1 MTSFFIPR
9 GLRVREADSN
19 PSVIASELVFPNA
32 TLSVAGS
39 AVTVQGL
46 VVDGDKGDIT
56 VSASGATWTIDN
68 AAVTTAKL
76 GGDITTAGKAL
87 LDDADAAAQRTT
99 LGLGTLATQ
108 SGTFS
113 GTSSGT
119 NTGDQTNISGNAATV
134 TTNANLTGHVT
145 SVGNAAVLGS
155 FTKAQLD
162 AAVSDGNVLYVG
174 DVTSN
179 ATHTGDVTGDTA
191 LTIANAAVTLAKM
204 ANLAQDQFIGRTTAS
219 TGVPETATI
228 TAAARTVLDDATVA
242 DMVNTLGG
250 ATSTGTG
257 GLMRAASPTTTGTLT
272 AGAITASGTVTAAG
286 NAVVHKGL
294 RLLNDST
301 TIGSVTSI
309 AFERTDTPGIGGEIR
324 GGTYGSTGFAFFF
337 GGTGYARHEP
347 TLLELTSSTSLS
359 WTSAGINTSTSTFM
373 FRPAQNTLAL
383 RGGTGASIWYVYGTT
398 DTTNYTRAAIGAT
411 ATAVNLSAESAGTAS
426 ANLDVVLTP
435 KGTGVVSVTGNLT
448 ASATISSTANGA
460 ASTPASTLVG
470 TWFTGG
476 SSTTTKPQ
484 LLVEPTGTTSTG
496 WSTSGTGIGVNAASG
511 FTGNLMDLQLNGA
524 SRVSVSSAGN
534 LTASGTISSN
544 TIRFVSGLKAQGL
557 QFSTAGIMLAGG
569 DVIPGEIGGS
579 GASNTYDMGTPSQ
592 LWRDLNIGRNANIG
606 GNLTASGTL
615 RVGGGTVVANILSA
629 TATLDFPSIG
639 SNDTETL
646 TITVTGAVA
655 GDSVFLGCPA
665 GLDAGLVFCA
675 SVTAADT
682 VTVRMHNSTGG
693 AVDPASATFRATVIR
708 F

>member
-9 GLRVREADSN
+9 GLRVRESDSN

-56 VSASGATWTIDN
+56 VSGSGATWTIDN
-68 AAVTTAKL
+68 SVVTTAKL

-155 FTKAQLD
+155 FTKAELD
-162 AAVSDGNVLYVG
+162 TAVSDGNVLYVG

-179 ATHTGDVTGDTA
+179 ATHSGDVTGDTA

-257 GLMRAASPTTTGTLT
+257 GLVRATSPTLTGTLN
-272 AGAITASGTVTAAG
+272 AAAITVGDGVTTHGTLTIKNNG
-286 NAVVHKGL
+286 DDLLVV
-294 RLLNDST
+294 D
-301 TIGSVTSI
+301 
-309 AFERTDTPGIGGEIR
+309 
-324 GGTYGSTGFAFFF
+324 
-337 GGTGYARHEP
+337 
-347 TLLELTSSTSLS
+347 
-359 WTSAGINTSTSTFM
+359 NTSDGTLKVNATGPHVQSVSIIPRNTSGVSQLAFNATSYLIGNTFGLLISEGAATGVLL
-373 FRPAQNTLAL
+373 RPN
-383 RGGTGASIWYVYGTT
+383 
-398 DTTNYTRAAIGAT
+398 DGAT
-411 ATAVNLSAESAGTAS
+411 TAR
-426 ANLDVVLTP
+426 VLT
-435 KGTGVVSVTGNLT
+435 
-448 ASATISSTANGA
+448 IS
-460 ASTPASTLVG
+460 PA
-470 TWFTGG
+470 
-476 SSTTTKPQ
+476 
-484 LLVEPTGTTSTG
+484 
-496 WSTSGTGIGVNAASG
+496 NAA
-511 FTGNLMDLQLNGA
+511 NAALVINGLA
-524 SRVSVSSAGN
+524 SQAGN
-534 LTASGTISSN
+534 LLECKVNSGSSVLTIN
-544 TIRFVSGLKAQGL
+544 
-557 QFSTAGIMLAGG
+557 
-569 DVIPGEIGGS
+569 
-579 GASNTYDMGTPSQ
+579 PS
-592 LWRDLNIGRNANIG
+592 

-629 TATLDFPSIG
+629 TATLDFGSIG
-639 SNDTETL
+639 SNATETL

-682 VTVRMHNSTGG
+682 VTVRIHNSTGG
-693 AVDPASATFRATVIR
+693 AVDPASGTFRATVIR